1 MSNQFYFRIN
11 HLMLKGIVRDSGY
24 LYLSIR
30 IYLPLLIEMRG
41 TKIKRYINSKIYDLR
56 KEGYCLL

>member
-1 MSNQFYFRIN
+1 
-11 HLMLKGIVRDSGY
+11 MLKGIVRDSGY